1 MILLIFI
8 LSAIIMVLIFLLN
21 MKKFNTE
28 EYAAPEMTVLE
39 ILNEGFICSSNEKV
53 EEIEGEW

>member
-1 MILLIFI
+1 
-8 LSAIIMVLIFLLN
+8 

-39 ILNEGFICSSNEKV
+39 LLNEGLICSSNEKV

>member
-1 MILLIFI
+1 
-8 LSAIIMVLIFLLN
+8 

-39 ILNEGFICSSNEKV
+39 LLKKV

>member
-1 MILLIFI
+1 
-8 LSAIIMVLIFLLN
+8 

-39 ILNEGFICSSNEKV
+39 LLNEGFICSSNEKV